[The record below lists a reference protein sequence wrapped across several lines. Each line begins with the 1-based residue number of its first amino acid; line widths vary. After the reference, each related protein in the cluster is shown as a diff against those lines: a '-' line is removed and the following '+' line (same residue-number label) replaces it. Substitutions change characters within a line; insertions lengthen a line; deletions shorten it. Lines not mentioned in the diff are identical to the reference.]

1 MHQTSYFV
9 FASDKHYLYYYFTPY
24 MMKTT
29 LHRYL
34 PILIILLL
42 KSACSLASS
51 ALFRQYD
58 VSDGLFNNQARMVIE
73 MPDHRIL
80 VQTEGM
86 FNLYDGHSFKELE
99 CDKTKAMDL
108 QSFLNVKYY
117 FDHHHRLWI
126 KDFHHLYIIDTRTY
140 QFLRPRNFFRASG
153 IHSEFENFFLDADG
167 NAWITTLDYKVYF
180 YDFHHRA
187 QLVFHL
193 PQPVNRGNHV
203 VVTDM
208 VEVNSRY
215 YIFTSDGWMR
225 CLNRQRTKELYRQ
238 RLDIQKFG
246 FRMLVRPQ
254 NNRTLIIRRC
264 EGLFKYDLASR
275 TMTMVIRDKGISD
288 FFCCKNGEVWVSYT
302 SGVYRLDK
310 NLKTIA
316 NIDDIRESNLGKT
329 VHDSWLGLTVDYQNG
344 LWLCSFNNGVMYY
357 NSKSTMTSLYKNG
370 VADAGTNSFNG
381 IIDYD
386 NSRIFALTSDGLY
399 LFNRFTHAFTNV
411 GGRLSHV
418 YGKSISKDS
427 KGNLWIGTHQ
437 NGLYCYNPMSG
448 AVQNYGTPTMK
459 DSADFTFCE
468 ETGNG
473 VYLVCSDKN
482 RLALL
487 SPSPYKYHL
496 ISDKF
501 QKLYDFRYMVCACR
515 IPGGFIIGTQNGL
528 FFYSVR
534 DDRVDFRRFAA
545 LNDNIYSNKC
555 NFIITDRQ
563 GRIWVGTQ
571 NGLLCYDERR
581 HHLKRYS
588 SADGLPNSCVQSM
601 AEDRHGNMWIT
612 TTNGMAKMTFDRGR
626 LRILTLDKQ
635 DGIDKSNF
643 QERSVCSLRDVLYF
657 GTTNGIYEV
666 NTERVNFPKIQL
678 TPCVTDL
685 FIHSSES
692 TLNGFENMKEVT
704 DRLSADNHLELK
716 YNENFI
722 TIDISALNYLFPT
735 HTIYR
740 YQLVGIDRHPINV
753 SGKEGKISVSY
764 TSLPSGNYQFV
775 VQAAMFGQPWGK
787 PVTINIHVA
796 PPYWFSW
803 WAIMIYVTAIIAIT
817 LYVINL
823 YIKFKRYELDL
834 EQREKA
840 RLEREKLDEMKFR
853 FFTNISHEF
862 RTPLT
867 LIITPLQALLSHA
880 DLPKDIKHTLSVI
893 QRSAHSLNT
902 LVTQLLDFRS
912 LEQNGEVLQPS
923 EVQLGALLNSIKNT
937 FGEMAKERK
946 ILFSV
951 TGNAFDTTFW
961 LDLPKMQK
969 IINNLLSN
977 AFKFT
982 NDGGSISLTA
992 DVDDGG
998 QTLTLRVQDS
1008 GIGIKSED
1016 IGKVFNRFFQGES
1029 AAPNSPLNTGSGIG
1043 LNLVKGYVDL
1053 HQGHITVSSE
1063 EGKGTCFKIEIPNQT
1078 EPNQTEPDSISA
1090 EGSLKE
1096 EDQDND
1102 NISAAETAHDKVKLL
1117 IVEDN
1122 ADFREFLAS
1131 TLGSTYHTD
1140 TAADGVEAMKML
1152 HEFEPDLII
1161 SDVMMP
1167 KMNGFQLC
1175 TNVKNDFKLSHVPVI
1190 LLTAETSDKGQEQGY
1205 KSGADSYITKPFSM
1219 NVLQARISQ
1228 LLEQREQRKKLFSQ
1242 EVSVDPKEITISPLD
1257 EKFMQKAMA
1266 CIEKNIN
1273 NADYNVEAFS
1283 SDMAM
1288 ERSNLYRKMQAIVGK
1303 TPSEFIRSIRLKR
1316 AAQLLKTK
1324 EYSVLD
1330 VSVMVGFNTMKYF
1343 TQHFKEEFGV
1353 TPSQYK

>member
-1 MHQTSYFV
+1 MNEHTYIHSRTSYCAITLFLFLFAALSLQAANKVSITNLRTEQMVNPMGLDTETPRMSWFIESDQNHVIQQGYQIIAATSPTLLTEEKADLWNTGKVISRESVRVKYAGRSLSSNLRVYWRVRV
-9 FASDKHYLYYYFTPY
+9 FTNVGESEWSKVAMCSIGLTGETRWSGRWVGLDKLMSGDSASV
-24 MMKTT
+24 
-29 LHRYL
+29 LHSRLSARYL
-34 PILIILLL
+34 RKEFSVEKKIKQATAYIAGLGLYELYINGEKTGNQVLAPSPTDYRKTIIYNTFDITSQIHQQGNAVGVILGNGRFFAPRQNKPYKNTTFGFPKCRMNIIIDFTDGTHQVI
-42 KSACSLASS
+42 SS
-51 ALFRQYD
+51 D

-515 IPGGFIIGTQNGL
+515 IPGGFIIGTLNGL

-834 EQREKA
+834 EQRAKA

-853 FFTNISHEF
+853 FFTNITHEF
-862 RTPLT
+862 RPPLT
-867 LIITPLQALLSHA
+867 LIITPLQAPLSHA
-880 DLPKDIKHTLSVI
+880 DLPKDIKHTRSVI

-912 LEQNGEVLQPS
+912 LEQNGEVLQPA

-992 DVDDGG
+992 EV
-998 QTLTLRVQDS
+998 
-1008 GIGIKSED
+1008 
-1016 IGKVFNRFFQGES
+1016 
-1029 AAPNSPLNTGSGIG
+1029 
-1043 LNLVKGYVDL
+1043 
-1053 HQGHITVSSE
+1053 
-1063 EGKGTCFKIEIPNQT
+1063 EG
-1078 EPNQTEPDSISA
+1078 
-1090 EGSLKE
+1090 
-1096 EDQDND
+1096 
-1102 NISAAETAHDKVKLL
+1102 
-1117 IVEDN
+1117 
-1122 ADFREFLAS
+1122 
-1131 TLGSTYHTD
+1131 
-1140 TAADGVEAMKML
+1140 
-1152 HEFEPDLII
+1152 
-1161 SDVMMP
+1161 
-1167 KMNGFQLC
+1167 
-1175 TNVKNDFKLSHVPVI
+1175 
-1190 LLTAETSDKGQEQGY
+1190 
-1205 KSGADSYITKPFSM
+1205 
-1219 NVLQARISQ
+1219 
-1228 LLEQREQRKKLFSQ
+1228 
-1242 EVSVDPKEITISPLD
+1242 
-1257 EKFMQKAMA
+1257 
-1266 CIEKNIN
+1266 
-1273 NADYNVEAFS
+1273 
-1283 SDMAM
+1283 
-1288 ERSNLYRKMQAIVGK
+1288 
-1303 TPSEFIRSIRLKR
+1303 
-1316 AAQLLKTK
+1316 
-1324 EYSVLD
+1324 
-1330 VSVMVGFNTMKYF
+1330 
-1343 TQHFKEEFGV
+1343 
-1353 TPSQYK
+1353 